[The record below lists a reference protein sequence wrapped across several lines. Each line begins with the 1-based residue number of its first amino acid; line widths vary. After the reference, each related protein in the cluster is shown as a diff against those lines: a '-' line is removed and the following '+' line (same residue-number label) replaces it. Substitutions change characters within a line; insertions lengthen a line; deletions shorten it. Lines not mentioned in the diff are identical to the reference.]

1 LIRVWVTEIAGGG
14 IRVQLTKI
22 KVADV
27 ELELLDTGQGSSAAR
42 PILFLH
48 GGGGFNP
55 QQPFV
60 APLSEGGRLV
70 APLHPGFGKSS
81 LPDWLDSVDD
91 IAHLHLE
98 LMDILKL
105 DNIDLVGCSIG
116 GWIAAEMATKSPE
129 RFRRIVLSG
138 PVGIKVGP
146 PDKLDIPDIFAMP
159 ESEALKL
166 TFHNPERMKLDTT
179 EMSDDDLAA
188 MFRARETLALLTWEP
203 WMHNP
208 KLKRRLHR
216 VATPTLFIRGE
227 SDGLVSQSYL
237 DAFAGLLPNARTL
250 TIKAA
255 AHVPQL
261 EQPAAFASAVLEFL
275 GE

>member
-1 LIRVWVTEIAGGG
+1 M
-14 IRVQLTKI
+14 QSTKL

-27 ELELLDTGQGSSAAR
+27 ELELFDTGQGTAR
-42 PILFLH
+42 PVLFLH
-48 GGGGFNP
+48 GGGGFSP

-60 APLSEGGRLV
+60 APLSQKRRFV
-70 APLHPGFGKSS
+70 APTHPGFGTST
-81 LPDWLDSVDD
+81 LPDWLDSIDD
-91 IAHLHLE
+91 IAHLYLE

-105 DNIDLVGCSIG
+105 DGIDLVGCSIG

-129 RFRRIVLSG
+129 RFRRIVFSG

-159 ESEALKL
+159 ETEVQKL
-166 TFHNPERMKLDTT
+166 IYHEPERMSRDTAK
-179 EMSDDDLAA
+179 MSDDELAA
-188 MFRARETLALLTWEP
+188 LFRARETLALLTWEP

-216 VATPTLFIRGE
+216 IANPALFIRGE
-227 SDGLVSQSYL
+227 SDGLVSEPYL
-237 DAFAGLLPNARTL
+237 DAYCRLLPDARTL

-255 AHVPQL
+255 GHVPQL
-261 EQPAAFASAVLEFL
+261 EQPAAFVAAVLDFL